1 METKQIINQDLY
13 NEIREEAKAHTDEV
27 RKEIQELHH
36 SQQLDTLF
44 NLYQLKH
51 QELLFERISIMETA
65 AMYKKQL
72 LRSES
77 RLKEVENER
86 DQFKNQLI
94 NHTK

>member
-13 NEIREEAKAHTDEV
+13 NELRAEAKAHTDEV
-27 RKEIQELHH
+27 RKEIRELHH

-51 QELLFERISIMETA
+51 QELLFERISVMETA

>member
-13 NEIREEAKAHTDEV
+13 DELRAEAKAHTAKIRAEV
-27 RKEIQELHH
+27 EQLHH

-51 QELLFERISIMETA
+51 QELLFERISVMETS

-72 LRSES
+72 LRSEG

>member
-13 NEIREEAKAHTDEV
+13 DELRAEAKAHADEV
-27 RKEIQELHH
+27 RNEIAQLHH

-51 QELLFERISIMETA
+51 QELLFERISIMETSS
-65 AMYKKQL
+65 MYKKQL
-72 LRSES
+72 LRSEG

>member
-13 NEIREEAKAHTDEV
+13 DELRADAKAHTDEV

-51 QELLFERISIMETA
+51 QALLFERISIMETSS
-65 AMYKKQL
+65 MYKKQL
-72 LRSES
+72 LRSEG

>member
-13 NEIREEAKAHTDEV
+13 DELRAEAKAHTDEV

-51 QELLFERISIMETA
+51 QELLFERISVMETS

-72 LRSES
+72 LRSEG

>member
-1 METKQIINQDLY
+1 METKLIINQDLY
-13 NEIREEAKAHTDEV
+13 NELREEAKVYTAKIRAEV
-27 RKEIQELHH
+27 EQLHH

-44 NLYQLKH
+44 NLYRLKH

-72 LRSES
+72 LRSEG

>member
-13 NEIREEAKAHTDEV
+13 DQLRAEAKAHTDEV
-27 RKEIQELHH
+27 GKEIRELHH

-51 QELLFERISIMETA
+51 QELLFERISIMETS

-72 LRSES
+72 LRSEG
-77 RLKEVENER
+77 RLKEVEKER